1 MKILYIFNKK
11 LFFKLKINGLSKL
24 INLKRIKNHILKF
37 FFDNIF
43 K

>member
-1 MKILYIFNKK
+1 MYKTYINKK

-24 INLKRIKNHILKF
+24 INLKRIKNHILKI